1 MTPEGKVVADIKAAM
16 KDLGCEVRKCQW
28 VGHVGAPDLFI
39 MVPGTVTKDA
49 GHHFWVEVKAPG
61 EKPKPHQVREHKAME
76 QAGCR
81 VYVHDN
87 AADVVRRVQF
97 YFQHDIDLFRKAI
110 RVEIE
115 CRQRVAQREAKNA
128 RGKKDTV

>member
-1 MTPEGKVVADIKAAM
+1 MTPEGRVVADIKAAM
-16 KDLGCEVRKCQW
+16 KELGCTVRKCQW
-28 VGHVGAPDLFI
+28 VGHGGAPDLFI
-39 MVPGTVTKDA
+39 MVPGTVTKDT
-49 GHHFWVEVKAPG
+49 GYHFWVEVKAPG

-97 YFQHDIDLFRKAI
+97 YFQHDIDLFRKSI

>member
-16 KDLGCEVRKCQW
+16 KELGCAVRKCQW

-39 MVPGTVTKDA
+39 MVPTTVAKDT

-61 EKPKPHQVREHKAME
+61 EKPKPHQAREHKAME

-97 YFQHDIDLFRKAI
+97 YFQHDIDLFCKAI

>member
-16 KDLGCEVRKCQW
+16 KELGCAVRKCQW

-49 GHHFWVEVKAPG
+49 GYHFWVEVKAPG
-61 EKPKPHQVREHKAME
+61 EEPKPHQVREHKAME
-76 QAGCR
+76 QAGCQ

-87 AADVVRRVQF
+87 AADVVRHIQF
-97 YFQHDIDLFRKAI
+97 YLQYDYDLFRKAVG
-110 RVEIE
+110 VEIKY
-115 CRQRVAQREAKNA
+115 RQRAAQREAKNA